1 MLSLVRNIFLDKNLK
16 PAQNYSKESYCW
28 YHIPI
33 VNTVSFKDGNAT
45 IKSINE
51 WADKASIEAVKNVNP
66 KREDVK
72 LTRRPLADDPE
83 LIQNDRAV
91 IASSILLQVRWANN
105 LFQTKDTLLDQEFN
119 LENSKKNAV
128 INIKTK
134 KPKIMVITFRIL
146 FNKCKYKFTFTL

>member
-91 IASSILLQVRWANN
+91 IASSVLLQVRWATN
-105 LFQTKDTLLDQEFN
+105 LFQTKDTLLDQEFK

-128 INIKTK
+128 INKQLNDI
-134 KPKIMVITFRIL
+134 R
-146 FNKCKYKFTFTL
+146 

>member
-1 MLSLVRNIFLDKNLK
+1 MLSLVRKIFLDKNLK
-16 PAQNYSKESYCW
+16 PAENYSKESYCW

-51 WADKASIEAVKNVNP
+51 WADKASIEAVKNMNP

-72 LTRRPLADDPE
+72 LTRQPLASDPE

-91 IASSILLQVRWANN
+91 IASSVLLQVSWANN
-105 LFQTKDTLLDQEFN
+105 LFQTKDTLPGQEFK
-119 LENSKKNAV
+119 LENSKNNAV
-128 INIKTK
+128 INIKSTLVSLNK
-134 KPKIMVITFRIL
+134 KKNIIPVECY
-146 FNKCKYKFTFTL
+146 FNNV